1 MTYTLVA
8 FHAHPDDEVLL
19 TGGTI
24 ARIATEGHRVVLVA
38 ATLGD
43 AGLASGTPGTKLAM
57 RRRSELDA
65 AARELGCAR
74 VETLGY
80 RDSGLHNDASGA
92 LRFTDVPVDEAAA
105 RLATILRAENADV
118 LTTYDP
124 QGGYGHPDH
133 IQVHQV
139 GARAAALAGTP
150 VVLEATVDR
159 TALRPILAA
168 LRLAGRWLP
177 SLPLGSPGTVFTD
190 RRDLTHR
197 VDVRPYLS
205 QKRAA
210 LRAHVSQTEGGS
222 GLRTVPLLGRLPRRV
237 FAAVAGQE
245 WFVERGRTP
254 SRPLCDDVFASL
266 R

>member
-1 MTYTLVA
+1 MGFTLVA
-8 FHAHPDDEVLL
+8 FHAHPDDEVLF

-24 ARIATEGHRVVLVA
+24 ARIAAEGHRVVLVT

-43 AGLASGTPGTKLAM
+43 AGLTSGVPGATLAM
-57 RRRSELDA
+57 RRCSELA
-65 AARELGCAR
+65 GAARVLGCAR

-80 RDSGLHNDASGA
+80 GDSGLHNDAPGA
-92 LRFTDVPVDEAAA
+92 LRFTDVAIDEASA
-105 RLATILRAENADV
+105 RLAAILRDEQADV

-124 QGGYGHPDH
+124 LGGYGHPDH
-133 IQVHQV
+133 IQVHRV
-139 GARAAALAGTP
+139 GARAATMAGTP

-159 TALRPILAA
+159 TALRPVLAG

-197 VDVRPYLS
+197 VDVRPYLR

-222 GLRTVPLLGRLPRRV
+222 GLRTVALLGRMPGPL